1 MASGLYDAITEFFN
15 LMKKLGFYIAGFLLL
30 SSFIFH
36 EKPAYKSVVHNNFTT
51 CELLNYHVTFGIF
64 SVGEAKME
72 IKDKTFRVNGRK
84 CYRVDVHGKTTGLV
98 SWVAKVNDVWG
109 AYVDTAALIPHIS
122 YRKIRENNYKKDEL
136 VKFDHNTNMIEYKV
150 VDKKTGKFKEPLYFK
165 APDNVRDMV
174 GGYMYLRTL
183 DFNSFKIGD
192 TIRVDAFFED
202 TFYDFQIM
210 YKGTE
215 IVKTKIGKINCH
227 KLVPIMPD
235 NKLFDGE
242 NSIAVWFSADRN
254 KIPVRIEA
262 SMFVGKAGV
271 EIEKT
276 HGLLHPLN
284 IVTKKQS

>member
-1 MASGLYDAITEFFN
+1 MKN
-15 LMKKLGFYIAGFLLL
+15 LVFYALGVLLL
-30 SSFIFH
+30 SSFLVR
-36 EKPAYKSVVHNNFTT
+36 EEPTYKTVNQNNFTT
-51 CELLNYHVTFGIF
+51 GELLNFHVTFGVF

-122 YRKIRENNYKKDEL
+122 YRKIRENNYRKDEL
-136 VKFDHNTNMIEYKV
+136 VKFDHNSDMIEYKV
-150 VDKKTGKFKEPLYFK
+150 VDKKTGKFKDPQYFK
-165 APDNVRDMV
+165 APNNVRDMV

-183 DFNSFKIGD
+183 DFDSFQVGD
-192 TIRVDAFFED
+192 TIQVDAFFED
-202 TFYDFQIM
+202 TFYDFRIM
-210 YKGTE
+210 YQGTE

-227 KLVPIMPD
+227 KLVPVMPD

-242 NSIAVWFSADRN
+242 NSIAVWFSDDQN

-262 SMFVGKAGV
+262 SMFVGKAGI
-271 EIEKT
+271 EIEET

-284 IVTKKQS
+284 IVSTKNS